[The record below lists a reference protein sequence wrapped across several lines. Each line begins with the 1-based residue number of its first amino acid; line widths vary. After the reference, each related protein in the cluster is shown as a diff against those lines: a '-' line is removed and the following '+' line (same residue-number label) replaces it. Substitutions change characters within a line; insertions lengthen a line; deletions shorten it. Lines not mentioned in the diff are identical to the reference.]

1 VEGAV
6 RRPTELRVL
15 KALGVEARRT
25 LAQLSI
31 RLPEVVLLH
40 GGDVL
45 PDGQSHVH
53 ERDYAIFVVVQPIVE
68 FLDLLWFLDKAPTE
82 HQL

>member
-6 RRPTELRVL
+6 GRPTELRVL

-25 LAQLSI
+25 LAQLSV